1 MSRFLAYTSPARGHL
16 YPMVATLL
24 ELYRRGHDV
33 HVRTLASE
41 VAVLREVGLN
51 AEAID
56 PAIEHTPLETWRATT
71 PEEGLALALATF
83 SRRAVHEVPDLAAA
97 IGQVQPDALIID
109 ITTPG
114 AAAVAE
120 AEGIPWA
127 RTIPLFQHFSMGPE
141 PATEVTLVPFGM
153 APAGID
159 VLNDPRRRLGLSP
172 LAGPDEVWRAPLHV
186 YYTAPPFEDP
196 GLTFPP
202 SFRLVGPGL
211 WEPPAEA
218 PVWLDE
224 IDRPL
229 VLVSV
234 SSEFQRD
241 DALVEAVLE
250 AMRSEAVEV
259 VVTTAAHDPG
269 RFRPQPNAR
278 LTTWL
283 SHGPMLRKA
292 AVAVCHGGM
301 GITQKALAAG
311 VPVCVVPFGRDQF
324 EVAGRVAATAAGT
337 VMMPAALDP
346 ATLKLAVRE
355 AMTMS
360 KGADAVASG
369 FALAGGAG
377 AAADALESLT
387 GATSRLST
395 IAAG

>member
-24 ELYRRGHDV
+24 ELHRRGHEV

-41 VAVLREVGLN
+41 VAVLREAGLD

-83 SRRAVHEVPDLAAA
+83 SRRAVHEVPDLTAA
-97 IGQVQPDALIID
+97 IGRVQPDALLID

-127 RTIPLFQHFSMGPE
+127 RSIPLFQHFSMGPE
-141 PATEVTLVPFGM
+141 PATEVTLVPFGI

-159 VLNDPRRRLGLSP
+159 VLNEPRRRLGLPP
-172 LAGPDEVWRAPLHV
+172 LSGPDEVWRAPVHL
-186 YYTAPPFEDP
+186 YYTSPPFEDP

-218 PVWLDE
+218 PAWLDE
-224 IDRPL
+224 IDRPM

-250 AMRSEAVEV
+250 AMRTEAVEV
-259 VVTTAAHDPG
+259 VVTTAAHEPG
-269 RFRPQPNAR
+269 RFRPPANAR
-278 LTTWL
+278 LTSWL

-292 AVAVCHGGM
+292 AVTVCHGGM
-301 GITQKALAAG
+301 GITQKSLAAG

-324 EVAGRVAATAAGT
+324 EVAGRVVATAAGT
-337 VMMPAALDP
+337 VVMPDALDP
-346 ATLKLAVRE
+346 ATLRSAVRE

-360 KGADAVASG
+360 NGAQAVASG
-369 FALAGGAG
+369 FALAGGSA

-387 GATSRLST
+387 GAAPARIRS
-395 IAAG
+395 